1 MDHGATDRAGG
12 PRSSSTVG
20 MILLLVAMRAPLAR
34 LVFAPSYQ
42 RVDEGSVIGCD
53 VGWLVDLRTGAG

>member
-1 MDHGATDRAGG
+1 
-12 PRSSSTVG
+12 